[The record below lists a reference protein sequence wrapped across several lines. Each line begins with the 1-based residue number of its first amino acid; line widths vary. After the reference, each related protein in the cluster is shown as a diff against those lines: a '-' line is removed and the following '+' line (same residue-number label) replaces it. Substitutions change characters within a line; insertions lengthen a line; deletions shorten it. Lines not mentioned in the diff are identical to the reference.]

1 MITLFALVAVQKSV
15 IRSLLAESSADY
27 RGLNSARQ
35 CVLLVGS
42 GFEISKG
49 GTIFIGVTGSS
60 QALSDTVVK
69 RFVACCL
76 LCKTCA
82 HHGLREDGAPAF
94 AYLRAAPDCNLTFVK
109 PGREDTFESYRWYC
123 CSYCHTHQ
131 IPLEFHVGD
140 VFSSDPT
147 NLKPVVDSEWDMQK
161 PEPVA
166 AVRNTYVT
174 EQVSVSLA

>member
-1 MITLFALVAVQKSV
+1 MDYCQP
-15 IRSLLAESSADY
+15 LLAGFISENIAKGGQTDHRKSWGGGGGGGGGG
-27 RGLNSARQ
+27 GLNSAWQ

-82 HHGLREDGAPAF
+82 HHGLREDGAPAS
-94 AYLRAAPDCNLTFVK
+94 AYLRAAPDC
-109 PGREDTFESYRWYC
+109 
-123 CSYCHTHQ
+123 
-131 IPLEFHVGD
+131 
-140 VFSSDPT
+140 
-147 NLKPVVDSEWDMQK
+147 MQ
-161 PEPVA
+161 PHFCQT
-166 AVRNTYVT
+166 R
-174 EQVSVSLA
+174 QRRHI

>member
-1 MITLFALVAVQKSV
+1 M
-15 IRSLLAESSADY
+15 
-27 RGLNSARQ
+27 
-35 CVLLVGS
+35 
-42 GFEISKG
+42 
-49 GTIFIGVTGSS
+49 TGNS
-60 QALSDTVVK
+60 QALPDTIVK

-82 HHGLREDGAPAF
+82 YQCLREDDAPAS

-109 PGREDTFESYRWYC
+109 PGREDPFESYRWYC

-174 EQVSVSLA
+174 EQVSVSLAGLFSTAVRDAGFAQWKHVQGEVNAIHITSLTGTTMGFLASLHAGAYCC